1 MDALKV
7 SFSAMG
13 ANLRLRRLFREDD
26 GVEGCG
32 VFHKKPDRQIL
43 RWMLP
48 DLPRLRKHSAGH
60 LRAPP
65 VSGVP
70 LDPASS
76 WLLEYAT
83 TPDSVLSN
91 AKSGGKGEYDVTG
104 FSPSWVLEITIEG
117 GALVKMRQVP
127 FSDEV
132 AEVGYT
138 ALSYP
143 MKSAAVLATEDGFV
157 PTPPPDDRPYT
168 LDDRRTISKYF
179 LQLYCSAARTKGNPD
194 RTEYVWLDEYCLSD
208 AHVEDHDEIAS
219 QRSEELG
226 RLGDVF
232 RDAAQV
238 VAFCHANDCD
248 HTGLRCIWGQRLFT
262 IPEILHART
271 VLRLIRRRQGD
282 KIVAHISERSGA
294 VHREAMQTHA
304 AHENKWHLHAI
315 FQHTVN
321 AGAVPWQVTIH
332 ALVVE
337 AIRRDEAGSFHDHK
351 YLGKALN
358 GLLPRRARLKDLG
371 NGGWNDLAWLLELN
385 QGFYNAACLA
395 AVCSISED
403 NSVAWLGKPIDPQA
417 GNERLEPV
425 VTAFPVANTSDPPL
439 TIVAGETIGLRPKPL
454 KRDAYGL
461 YNNEEMVGLKRLA
474 FWLSLLLAL
483 ISTIITANI
492 RTRRTGIALYY
503 VTAILYC
510 LVELMASTM
519 YLDREGWVFL
529 EDSLWGDEL
538 EAKLGEQDNNL
549 CTLTDWGERQLVPRW
564 EPPGP
569 KRPSYRG
576 KLVDLRSRVCID
588 VIVVS
593 PPNVAMVPL
602 AIHGSGVTC
611 MLLQRP
617 EDSEKEPNI
626 VAQKV
631 GMCNVPPYIF
641 AQTIKS
647 GTIYVGNPGLAAGK
661 VEEDGDV
668 QSCDCVLTCQFA

>member
-1 MDALKV
+1 MDALKA

-13 ANLRLRRLFREDD
+13 SNLRLRRLFREDD

-32 VFHKKPDRQIL
+32 VFHKKPDRTFHVLGNIL
-43 RWMLP
+43 RVLFALLLSP
-48 DLPRLRKHSAGH
+48 AYLLTPRFVVNA
-60 LRAPP
+60 
-65 VSGVP
+65 V
-70 LDPASS
+70 DNYIQSS

-91 AKSGGKGEYDVTG
+91 ARSGGKGQYDVTG
-104 FSPSWVLEITIEG
+104 FYPSWVLKITIMG
-117 GALVKMRQVP
+117 GVLVDLRQVP

-132 AEVGYT
+132 ADVGYT

-143 MKSAAVLATEDGFV
+143 MESAAILATEDGFV

-179 LQLYCSAARTKGNPD
+179 LELYCSAARSKGNPD

-208 AHVEDHDEIAS
+208 AQVKDQDEIAS

-232 RDAAQV
+232 RGAVQV
-238 VAFCHANDCD
+238 VVFCHANNCD

-262 IPEILHART
+262 IPEILHARR

-282 KIVAHISERSGA
+282 QIVAHISERSGGI
-294 VHREAMQTHA
+294 HREAMQTHA

-337 AIRRDEAGSFHDHK
+337 AIRRDEAGNFHDHK

-358 GLLPRRARLKDLG
+358 GLLPRRARLQDLG

-385 QGFYNAACLA
+385 QGFYNAASLA

-403 NSVAWLGKPIDPQA
+403 NSVAWLGKPIHPQA

-439 TIVAGETIGLRPKPL
+439 TIIAGETIGFRPKPL

-461 YNNEEMVGLKRLA
+461 YNNEEMKGLKRLA
-474 FWLSLLLAL
+474 FWLSVVLVI
-483 ISTIITANI
+483 ISTIIIASGSITA
-492 RTRRTGIALYY
+492 GIVLYY

-510 LVELMASTM
+510 LVELIASTM

-529 EDSLWGDEL
+529 EDSLWGDKL

-549 CTLTDWGERQLVPRW
+549 RTLTDWGERQLVPRW
-564 EPPGP
+564 EAPGP
-569 KRPSYRG
+569 RRPSYGG
-576 KLVDLRSRVCID
+576 KLVDLRSRVCVD

-593 PPNVAMVPL
+593 PPNAMVPL

-647 GTIYVGNPGLAAGK
+647 GTIYVGNTAKAQ
-661 VEEDGDV
+661 EDDDV
-668 QSCDCVLTCQFA
+668 HSCGC